1 MLLLFQTSFESFS
14 TRCIFTLHTL
24 YAIHIIHS
32 IHTHV
37 HFDWYVMAVSLYPS
51 SPGLMGRPRFTT
63 KMWMYHVPFSCTARG
78 TDTLSSFCRL
88 PSPEGP
94 SVQFPYCTPS
104 SHIRYSALELKSKSS
119 DSVKYTFKS
128 CNERARKIKIL
139 ATLYST
145 VTGRQLQACLVRGR
159 HRV

>member
-1 MLLLFQTSFESFS
+1 
-14 TRCIFTLHTL
+14 
-24 YAIHIIHS
+24 
-32 IHTHV
+32 
-37 HFDWYVMAVSLYPS
+37 MAVSLYPS
-51 SPGLMGRPRFTT
+51 SPGLMGRPLFTT

-88 PSPEGP
+88 PSPKGP

-128 CNERARKIKIL
+128 CHIKEK
-139 ATLYST
+139 SRCMRS
-145 VTGRQLQACLVRGR
+145 VHLQAHLVQGR
-159 HRV
+159 HGNVIQQSTSELTSSSPGVNRLEPARGMVPSGFAGGVCRPRKKLLMK